1 MQGGVSLFDHLP
13 DHSVLVLA
21 TDKHGR
27 IGIENG
33 DSRTLFGTFLLETDK
48 LDDLL
53 CLGSFSE
60 DLLVLDLLGVSL
72 LANIGIE
79 ILEEKVFIVDGLD
92 PYLVAVAFIVVQLG
106 IQLLLYHFLLGRCLL
121 LHL

>member
-1 MQGGVSLFDHLP
+1 MQGRVSLFDHFP

-21 TDKHGR
+21 TDKHGG

-60 DLLVLDLLGVSL
+60 DLLVFDLLGVSL

-106 IQLLLYHFLLGRCLL
+106 IQLLLYHLLLGRCFL